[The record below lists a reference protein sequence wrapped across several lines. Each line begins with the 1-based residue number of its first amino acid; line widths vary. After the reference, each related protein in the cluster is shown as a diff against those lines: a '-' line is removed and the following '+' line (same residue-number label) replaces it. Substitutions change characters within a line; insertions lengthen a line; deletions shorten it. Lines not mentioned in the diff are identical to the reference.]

1 MRGKENLNSM
11 NNIVDTFGELE
22 CDKMTKTHSSKPA
35 VTPIHSDEWTLVSAF
50 STIYDHLPK
59 SRFNHDLFVR
69 CAEAFSYLNER
80 LGFNPVQCSIIAL
93 LVEAGKPTSIVKM
106 ARTLGLSRLAM
117 MTHYN
122 TIEELFEKR
131 WLLHRGTEEPGEMC
145 EGYALVPGVIGA
157 IRDNQTFVPE
167 DLKCADTQEFVERLA
182 LQMTRYYNDENAKFR
197 DEKVWITNLINENK
211 ELPICQLAL
220 NLNDINSMHLL
231 MICIA
236 DYYNFNGSEDEGINL
251 RNVRLAYYHES
262 VRSFNKI
269 AAKMRKG
276 QHLLFD
282 ENLIEHKTEDG
293 ITNINRYVATDHLK
307 NEVLSDLVAPNHAND
322 EAPQMNGLKQHTD
335 ITPKQLFYNKAEEQQ
350 VTRLTSLLSKEQF
363 PLVQQ
368 RLNDKGMRTGVC
380 ILLHGEPGTGKTAT
394 AYELARQT
402 GRNII
407 TVQVTDF
414 KDKYVGESESKLKAV
429 FDNYR
434 TCCKQSEVAPIL
446 LLNEGDAILSK
457 RITNVERSVD
467 QMNNSLQNILLEEME
482 NLNGIMI
489 VTTNLTT
496 NLDSAF
502 ERRFIYKIQF
512 DKPGKEVKARI
523 WKSMIDELNDYD
535 SNLLA
540 EMFDVSGGEIENIA
554 RKATMEYVLTGIKP
568 DFEMLKS
575 FAAEEKLKTTS
586 RPIIG
591 FQR

>member
-1 MRGKENLNSM
+1 M
-11 NNIVDTFGELE
+11 
-22 CDKMTKTHSSKPA
+22 
-35 VTPIHSDEWTLVSAF
+35 
-50 STIYDHLPK
+50 
-59 SRFNHDLFVR
+59 
-69 CAEAFSYLNER
+69 
-80 LGFNPVQCSIIAL
+80 
-93 LVEAGKPTSIVKM
+93 
-106 ARTLGLSRLAM
+106 
-117 MTHYN
+117 
-122 TIEELFEKR
+122 
-131 WLLHRGTEEPGEMC
+131 
-145 EGYALVPGVIGA
+145 
-157 IRDNQTFVPE
+157 
-167 DLKCADTQEFVERLA
+167 
-182 LQMTRYYNDENAKFR
+182 
-197 DEKVWITNLINENK
+197 
-211 ELPICQLAL
+211 
-220 NLNDINSMHLL
+220 
-231 MICIA
+231 
-236 DYYNFNGSEDEGINL
+236 
-251 RNVRLAYYHES
+251 
-262 VRSFNKI
+262 
-269 AAKMRKG
+269 
-276 QHLLFD
+276 
-282 ENLIEHKTEDG
+282 
-293 ITNINRYVATDHLK
+293 
-307 NEVLSDLVAPNHAND
+307 
-322 EAPQMNGLKQHTD
+322 
-335 ITPKQLFYNKAEEQQ
+335 
-350 VTRLTSLLSKEQF
+350 
-363 PLVQQ
+363 
-368 RLNDKGMRTGVC
+368 
-380 ILLHGEPGTGKTAT
+380 
-394 AYELARQT
+394 
-402 GRNII
+402 
-407 TVQVTDF
+407 
-414 KDKYVGESESKLKAV
+414 GESESKLEAV

>member
-1 MRGKENLNSM
+1 M
-11 NNIVDTFGELE
+11 
-22 CDKMTKTHSSKPA
+22 
-35 VTPIHSDEWTLVSAF
+35 
-50 STIYDHLPK
+50 
-59 SRFNHDLFVR
+59 
-69 CAEAFSYLNER
+69 
-80 LGFNPVQCSIIAL
+80 
-93 LVEAGKPTSIVKM
+93 
-106 ARTLGLSRLAM
+106 
-117 MTHYN
+117 
-122 TIEELFEKR
+122 
-131 WLLHRGTEEPGEMC
+131 
-145 EGYALVPGVIGA
+145 
-157 IRDNQTFVPE
+157 
-167 DLKCADTQEFVERLA
+167 
-182 LQMTRYYNDENAKFR
+182 
-197 DEKVWITNLINENK
+197 
-211 ELPICQLAL
+211 
-220 NLNDINSMHLL
+220 
-231 MICIA
+231 
-236 DYYNFNGSEDEGINL
+236 
-251 RNVRLAYYHES
+251 
-262 VRSFNKI
+262 
-269 AAKMRKG
+269 
-276 QHLLFD
+276 
-282 ENLIEHKTEDG
+282 
-293 ITNINRYVATDHLK
+293 
-307 NEVLSDLVAPNHAND
+307 
-322 EAPQMNGLKQHTD
+322 
-335 ITPKQLFYNKAEEQQ
+335 
-350 VTRLTSLLSKEQF
+350 
-363 PLVQQ
+363 VQQ

-380 ILLHGEPGTGKTAT
+380 VLLHGEPGTGKTAT

-402 GRNII
+402 GRDII